1 LTVLMAQLELRK
13 MQGETGKP
21 LTEELL
27 EVELAAYA
35 DATLDDFREISLPN
49 TPTVLDGCTNVFD
62 EHFKVLESLENYL
75 EAQHLVAAE
84 DNDQSSGIST
94 SPSIHEVFP
103 IHDEDLLQV
112 DRLVPQNLTWTLF
125 LWNVWK
131 QNEPLAAMEAQLMQ
145 LRTEKRFLL
154 NSVVNSQKKDEIIQ
168 ILINQLKYNAPRQYL
183 KETAA
188 YIRQM
193 TVSESNPKPVTDKDI
208 ERVCYLLEQPID
220 LVNTLL
226 TTC

>member
-1 LTVLMAQLELRK
+1 MYVI
-13 MQGETGKP
+13 
-21 LTEELL
+21 
-27 EVELAAYA
+27 Y
-35 DATLDDFREISLPN
+35 
-49 TPTVLDGCTNVFD
+49 
-62 EHFKVLESLENYL
+62 
-75 EAQHLVAAE
+75 
-84 DNDQSSGIST
+84 
-94 SPSIHEVFP
+94 
-103 IHDEDLLQV
+103 
-112 DRLVPQNLTWTLF
+112 F
-125 LWNVWK
+125 LICFVSFCLICQ

-168 ILINQLKYNAPRQYL
+168 ILVNQLKYNAPRQYL

-193 TVSESNPKPVTDKDI
+193 TVSESNPKPVVDKDI